1 MDVKKIILFT
11 VVLMIAV
18 SSLSMVSAGWFDNNI
33 EASTFK
39 FEMPEG
45 YSGDSLGD
53 GVLLT
58 HEKDGTNLIQVNEL
72 DKANFTSFMNGEPVS
87 FVETS
92 VNGESADSSNQV
104 VKEVKEDNY
113 RIVAQKNDLMGMA
126 FTNAAIEKDGSYYSV
141 FISHKYDTSLI
152 DKDIQIVKDIFDS
165 LEKT

>member
-58 HEKDGTNLIQVNEL
+58 HEKDGTNLIQVNEI
-72 DKANFTSFMNGEPVS
+72 DKANFTSFMNGDPIS
-87 FVETS
+87 FVEAS

-126 FTNAAIEKDGSYYSV
+126 FTNAVIEKDGSYYSV

>member
-72 DKANFTSFMNGEPVS
+72 DKANFTSFMNGDPIS
-87 FVETS
+87 FVEAS

-126 FTNAAIEKDGSYYSV
+126 FTNAVIEKDGSYYSV